1 MFLGCVLAREL
12 WFLLLN
18 PVGLAA
24 LVPEGNDGLASWW
37 LGQRARLDPQAR
49 PTFDSLMLLV
59 SWSIWKERNNR
70 TFMRAVAGTQEL
82 SQKVVREAEWVQ
94 AGFKTLV
101 VVCTIWSRNT
111 YDM

>member
-1 MFLGCVLAREL
+1 MPAREL
-12 WFLLLN
+12 WFYLLAS
-18 PVGLAA
+18 VGLTA
-24 LVPEGNDGLASWW
+24 LVPEGADEPGSWW
-37 LGQRARLDPQAR
+37 LRQRQRLDHDAQPA
-49 PTFDSLMLLV
+49 FDSLMLLI
-59 SWSIWKERNNR
+59 SRSIWKERNNR